1 MKVLKKLQICLED
14 SEQSKMKIQ
23 EIVDYYFNSDINC
36 LKVSFR
42 LSTDPINEIRES
54 EFFLKDI
61 QDWGYDLFIK
71 DEIISESTQFYF
83 EDDTEDEFFEEVNEE
98 FLEIDEDSL
107 LSFMSEY
114 FNENPNSLPK
124 TSLF

>member
-1 MKVLKKLQICLED
+1 
-14 SEQSKMKIQ
+14 MKIQ

-42 LSTDPINEIRES
+42 LSTDPINEIRGS

-71 DEIISESTQFYF
+71 D
-83 EDDTEDEFFEEVNEE
+83 
-98 FLEIDEDSL
+98 
-107 LSFMSEY
+107 
-114 FNENPNSLPK
+114 
-124 TSLF
+124 

>member
-1 MKVLKKLQICLED
+1 
-14 SEQSKMKIQ
+14 MKIQ

-83 EDDTEDEFFEEVNEE
+83 EDDTEDEFFEETNEE

-114 FNENPNSLPK
+114 FDENPNSLPK